1 MSEKNTEFRHQKDK
15 YHKILRIEDMV
26 IYPAYNGPEIGCVIG
41 FTAKSVRILK
51 MLSLKHAQ
59 EYDINDL
66 ILNPKKGVT
75 MSSKRLIK
83 IPVDL
88 M

>member
-1 MSEKNTEFRHQKDK
+1 MSEKNTEFRYQKDK
-15 YHKILRIEDMV
+15 YHKILAIEDMV
-26 IYPAYNGPEIGCVIG
+26 IYNAYTGPEIACVIG

-51 MLSLKHAQ
+51 MTSLKHAQ
-59 EYDINDL
+59 EYDIADL

-75 MSSKRLIK
+75 LSSSKVIK